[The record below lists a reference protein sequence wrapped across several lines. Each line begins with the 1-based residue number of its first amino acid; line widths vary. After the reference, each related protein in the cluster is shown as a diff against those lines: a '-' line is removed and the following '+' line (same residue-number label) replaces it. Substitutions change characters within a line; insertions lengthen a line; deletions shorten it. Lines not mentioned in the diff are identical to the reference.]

1 MSAVHPGYAPPS
13 GPDRPPSR
21 SWIRRWLL
29 VGTAAWAVL
38 LAGLAWWSA
47 RTDEPTVREQR
58 TIEQASSVVNAAVGR
73 LVAELDGAAWA
84 MTPSRVERGCRVTPV
99 SAGAELTRGI
109 DVLVAEGGERE
120 LLSKVADAL
129 PARWRAG
136 VRDAA
141 EGPLL
146 RADAGEFVLVEGES
160 TSPGRVRFAVLT
172 GCRPTEAA
180 SGNLLPE
187 TPPGPALRAALQ
199 ALGRPVPAQVD
210 RIGTSCPGGAKA
222 WTERVAAG
230 PEPAALSALAPLAAA
245 GTVVVDTPEVY
256 AYRSGSDLIV
266 ADATGDQLHLA
277 FSTGCSD

>member
-1 MSAVHPGYAPPS
+1 M
-13 GPDRPPSR
+13 
-21 SWIRRWLL
+21 
-29 VGTAAWAVL
+29 GTAAWAVL

-99 SAGAELTRGI
+99 STGAELTRGI
-109 DVLVAEGGERE
+109 DVLVAAGGERE

-160 TSPGRVRFAVLT
+160 TSPGRVRFEVLT

-187 TPPGPALRAALQ
+187 IPPEPALRAALQ

-210 RIGTSCPGGAKA
+210 RIVTSCPGGAKA

-230 PEPAALSALAPLAAA
+230 PEPASLSALAPLAAV

-256 AYRSGSDLIV
+256 AYRSGGDLIV
-266 ADATGDQLHLA
+266 ADVTGDQLHLS
-277 FSTGCSD
+277 FSTGCAD

>member
-1 MSAVHPGYAPPS
+1 M
-13 GPDRPPSR
+13 
-21 SWIRRWLL
+21 
-29 VGTAAWAVL
+29 AWAVL

-58 TIEQASSVVNAAVGR
+58 TIEQAAPVVSAAVGQ
-73 LVAELDGAAWA
+73 LVAALDGTAWA

-99 SAGAELTRGI
+99 STGAELTRGI

-120 LLSKVADAL
+120 LLSQVTEAL

-160 TSPGRVRFAVLT
+160 TSPGRVRLEVLT
-172 GCRPTEAA
+172 GCRPTDAG
-180 SGNLLPE
+180 SGDRLLGNPPE
-187 TPPGPALRAALQ
+187 PALRAALQ
-199 ALGRPVPAQVD
+199 ALGRPVPEHSDEVAAP
-210 RIGTSCPGGAKA
+210 CPGGAKA
-222 WTERVAAG
+222 WTQRVAAG
-230 PEPAALSALAPLAAA
+230 AGPASLSALAPLAAGA
-245 GTVVVDTPEVY
+245 VVVDTPEAY
-256 AYRSGSDLIV
+256 AYRRGTDLIV

-277 FSTGCSD
+277 FSTGCAD

>member
-1 MSAVHPGYAPPS
+1 M
-13 GPDRPPSR
+13 
-21 SWIRRWLL
+21 
-29 VGTAAWAVL
+29 GTAVWAVL

-58 TIEQASSVVNAAVGR
+58 TIEQAAPVVDAAVGQ
-73 LVAELDGAAWA
+73 LVAALDGTAWA

-109 DVLVAEGGERE
+109 GVLVAEGGERD
-120 LLSKVADAL
+120 LLRQVADAL

-160 TSPGRVRFAVLT
+160 TSPGRVRLEVLT
-172 GCRPTEAA
+172 GCRPTDAG
-180 SGNLLPE
+180 SGDLLLGNPPE
-187 TPPGPALRAALQ
+187 PALRAALQ
-199 ALGRPVPAQVD
+199 ALGRPVPEQVD
-210 RIGTSCPGGAKA
+210 QIWTSCPGGAKA
-222 WTERVAAG
+222 RTERVAAG
-230 PEPAALSALAPLAAA
+230 PEPASLSALAPLAAA
-245 GTVVVDTPEVY
+245 GTVVIDTPEVY
-256 AYRSGSDLIV
+256 AYRSGTDLII

-277 FSTGCSD
+277 FSTGCAD